1 MKKFLLL
8 TLAVLFS
15 FGLAN
20 AQYTINFGNADG
32 SNLSVGIDRAIEIQA
47 WCATDPANMED
58 SVTFA
63 HMPLASDNQYVD
75 TRNGGFIDP
84 AFQIPGC
91 GWDDIGFLSPDL
103 NSPVAGWT
111 SQSVL
116 GFAYLTDPRCEQ
128 SFLFSPG
135 VKVLFATYRM
145 HTINNP
151 GLIGLTV
158 VAMQYGNNP
167 ANGGPL
173 WGMQDGVT
181 GVVPVAT
188 FSQFFFSPNDN
199 PVFDTVFPAEIGA
212 CIGQEVTFAVA
223 AHDVNAG
230 NILTVTAS
238 EGVVVDNN
246 PADEVV
252 DGVWTNTFAA
262 GGVFV
267 VTFTANDGNG
277 GTAIGELT
285 VNVAAPVEAL
295 YIPCPIAAVPG
306 ADVWVPIYLNT
317 NCMLTGGFELLI
329 SADPTVLT
337 PFEIFWDGRINNGSE
352 YHNWVHNAEGPGTDR
367 LVWIA
372 DINNGV
378 PGTPAP
384 IGNSPIVWVHYNV
397 AAGDFLFGT
406 QVPIEFVV
414 NDYTDNTISDETGY
428 DLVWPELG
436 NGCVYIQNPAE
447 FKGDPN
453 MNCYTYEIAD
463 AVLVARRLIE
473 GYVVWSEDDYMANEA
488 PCDRHYVGNDAAQ
501 EAAGDLNN
509 NGFVDVADL
518 VRFINII
525 NGYIAPPPP
534 KADPNGTVTT
544 VSMTNLVSDNMTV
557 NVNSGV
563 ELGGVLVRIN
573 HQGVELGTPVANGM
587 DIMSHDANGVLS
599 VVVYSMTSTRIPAGE
614 NVLFTIPVT
623 GNGTME
629 FAEVSAADSYGRLLD
644 ASSHLVAPLPTQIA
658 VHQNY
663 PNPFNAKTLIK
674 FDLPEASDVTI
685 NIYNVTGQLV
695 ESINGNFEAGYQS
708 VTWDASNATSGV
720 YFYKVSAGNF
730 DQTFKM
736 TLLK

>member
-32 SNLSVGIDRAIEIQA
+32 SNLSVGIDRDIEIQA
-47 WCATDPANMED
+47 WCATDPGNMED

-63 HMPLASDNQYVD
+63 HMPLATDNQYVAS
-75 TRNGGFIDP
+75 RNAGFIAP

-91 GWDDIGFLSPDL
+91 GWDDIGFLAVDN

-145 HTINNP
+145 HTVNNP
-151 GLIGLTV
+151 ALIGMTV

-173 WGMQDGVT
+173 WGMQDGLT
-181 GVVPVAT
+181 SVVPVGT
-188 FSQFFFSPNDN
+188 FSQFYFSPNDN
-199 PVFDTVFPAEIGA
+199 PVFDTPFPAEIDA
-212 CIGQEVTFAVA
+212 CVGLEVSFDVA

-230 NILTVTAS
+230 NVLTVTAS
-238 EGVVVDNN
+238 VGTVVDNN

-252 DGVWTNTFAA
+252 DGVWTNTFGAA
-262 GGVFV
+262 GDVV

-277 GTAIGELT
+277 GTATGELT
-285 VNVAAPVEAL
+285 VHVATPVEAL
-295 YIPCPIAAVPG
+295 YIPCPVAAVPG
-306 ADVWVPIYLNT
+306 TDVWVPIYLNT
-317 NCMLTGGFELLI
+317 NCMLTGGFEILI

-337 PFEIFWDGRINNGSE
+337 PFEIFWEGRINNGAE

-372 DINNGV
+372 DINNGI

-384 IGNSPIVWVHYNV
+384 TGNSPIVWVHYSV
-397 AAGDFLFGT
+397 APGDFLFDT
-406 QVPIEFVV
+406 QVPVEFVV

-428 DLVWPELG
+428 DLVWPELT
-436 NGCVYIQNPAE
+436 NGCVYISNPAE

-453 MNCYTYEIAD
+453 MNCFTYEIAD

-473 GYVVWSEDDYMANEA
+473 GYVVWSEDDFMANEA
-488 PCDRHYVGNDAAQ
+488 PCDRHYVGNDGAQ
-501 EAAGDLNN
+501 EAASDLND
-509 NGFVDVADL
+509 NGFTDVADL

-525 NGYIAPPPP
+525 NGYILPPPP
-534 KADPNGTVTT
+534 KVDPAGSVVNVT
-544 VSMTNLVSDNMTV
+544 MTDVVSDNMTV
-557 NVNSGV
+557 NVSAGV
-563 ELGGVLVRIN
+563 ELGAVLVRIN
-573 HQGVELGTPVANGM
+573 HEGVELGTPVANGM
-587 DIMSHDANGVLS
+587 EVLARDANGVLS
-599 VVVYSMTSTRIPAGE
+599 VLIYSMDANRIAAGN
-614 NVLFTIPVT
+614 NVLFTIPVS
-623 GNGTME
+623 GNGTMT
-629 FAEVSAADSYGRLLD
+629 FAEVSVSDSYGRLLD

-663 PNPFNAKTLIK
+663 PNPFNAKTMIK
-674 FDLPEASDVTI
+674 FDLPVAADVAI

-695 ESINGNFEAGYQS
+695 ETINGHFEAGYQS
-708 VTWDASNATSGV
+708 VVWDASSAASGV
-720 YFYKVSAGNF
+720 YFYKVSAS
-730 DQTFKM
+730 DYSQTFKM